1 MKIIDLAIRRR
12 VTVSM
17 VTLAIVIFGF
27 VAFNR
32 LDVTLLP
39 NLTYPTLTIR
49 TEYPGAAPIEVEN
62 LVTKPIEEAL
72 GVVKNLIDVRSISR
86 SGQSDVI
93 LEFEWGTNMDYAG
106 LDVREKLDAL
116 NLPLEVKKPLVLRFD
131 PSLDAIVTLALF
143 RQKKSEEKST
153 ENLKL
158 VNNLSSNEQLI
169 DESNLKYL
177 RTLSEEQLKK
187 ELESILG
194 VAAVKISGGLE
205 EEIQVEVDQGKLNQL
220 DITIQEVAN
229 RLRQE
234 NVNLAGGNL
243 KEGAHQYLV
252 RTLNQFKSVDEIR
265 NVILRSKEGS
275 NIYLK
280 DIADVI
286 EGYKERKAISRI
298 DGVEAV
304 EIAIYKE
311 GDANTVAVA
320 KALKSRLPRINK
332 LLPEGAELKVVYDQ
346 SIFIESAVNEVV
358 YAAVFGGILAFFVL
372 YFFLRNIWST
382 VIICL
387 AIPISVIATFN
398 LMLSGDITLNIMSLG
413 GIALG
418 IGMLVDNSVVVLES
432 IFRYRE
438 KGTAIMVAAQKGAS
452 EVGMAVT
459 ASTLTTIAVFFPLVF
474 VKGIAGQLFRDQA
487 LTVTFSLLA
496 SLIVAL
502 TLIPMMAS
510 LGGKKKQA
518 LEFKEEAEKPRKSHG
533 KIVRGIIRFFRFIF
547 STMPT
552 FILTWT
558 IRISKALSKALKFLV
573 TPFVNLFER
582 VFNKVNRNYPKFLD
596 WALNHRPVTL
606 STAIGLFVISMLFIP
621 KLGLQ
626 LIPQLSQG
634 EFIVEVKLSPGT
646 PLIQT
651 DRLIARMQ
659 NEAHGN
665 QIIHTMFSVAGT
677 GNRLDA
683 NPEEGGENWGEIRI
697 KMLPGADR
705 TDEELLMTELRER
718 FSHIAGAEYKFTRPT
733 LFSFR
738 TPIEIEIAGYDLKGL
753 KKLSDIMVRK
763 LEENPKFTDIKSTM
777 QGGYPEIQIYFDR
790 EKIASYGLQVPEVA
804 QTVVNKVKGE
814 LATRYSLRDRKIDI
828 LVRAR
833 EKDRESIENIRRML
847 VNPVG
852 MPTIPLASVAN
863 VVVDMGPGEI
873 HRSAQQRV
881 ALVRAN
887 LVGHDL
893 GRAAEDIN
901 RIISSLRIP
910 EEFNIR
916 LAGQSNEMSVSFQ
929 SLRLALILAVF
940 LVYLVMASQFESLL
954 HPFVIMFTIPLA
966 LIGVVFALLL
976 TGNSLSV
983 VVFIGLIM
991 LAGIVVNNA
1000 IVLIDYINQMR
1011 KSGMAKLEAIKEAG
1025 KVRLRPIMMTTLTTV
1040 LGLLPLALG
1049 LGEGAEVRAPM
1060 AITVIGGLLV
1070 STMLTL
1076 VVIPVVYSI
1085 VDRKG

>member
-1 MKIIDLAIRRR
+1 
-12 VTVSM
+12 
-17 VTLAIVIFGF
+17 
-27 VAFNR
+27 
-32 LDVTLLP
+32 
-39 NLTYPTLTIR
+39 
-49 TEYPGAAPIEVEN
+49 
-62 LVTKPIEEAL
+62 
-72 GVVKNLIDVRSISR
+72 
-86 SGQSDVI
+86 
-93 LEFEWGTNMDYAG
+93 
-106 LDVREKLDAL
+106 
-116 NLPLEVKKPLVLRFD
+116 
-131 PSLDAIVTLALF
+131 
-143 RQKKSEEKST
+143 
-153 ENLKL
+153 
-158 VNNLSSNEQLI
+158 
-169 DESNLKYL
+169 
-177 RTLSEEQLKK
+177 
-187 ELESILG
+187 
-194 VAAVKISGGLE
+194 
-205 EEIQVEVDQGKLNQL
+205 
-220 DITIQEVAN
+220 
-229 RLRQE
+229 
-234 NVNLAGGNL
+234 
-243 KEGAHQYLV
+243 
-252 RTLNQFKSVDEIR
+252 
-265 NVILRSKEGS
+265 
-275 NIYLK
+275 
-280 DIADVI
+280 
-286 EGYKERKAISRI
+286 
-298 DGVEAV
+298 
-304 EIAIYKE
+304 
-311 GDANTVAVA
+311 
-320 KALKSRLPRINK
+320 
-332 LLPEGAELKVVYDQ
+332 
-346 SIFIESAVNEVV
+346 
-358 YAAVFGGILAFFVL
+358 
-372 YFFLRNIWST
+372 
-382 VIICL
+382 
-387 AIPISVIATFN
+387 
-398 LMLSGDITLNIMSLG
+398 
-413 GIALG
+413 
-418 IGMLVDNSVVVLES
+418 
-432 IFRYRE
+432 
-438 KGTAIMVAAQKGAS
+438 
-452 EVGMAVT
+452 
-459 ASTLTTIAVFFPLVF
+459 
-474 VKGIAGQLFRDQA
+474 
-487 LTVTFSLLA
+487 
-496 SLIVAL
+496 
-502 TLIPMMAS
+502 
-510 LGGKKKQA
+510 
-518 LEFKEEAEKPRKSHG
+518 
-533 KIVRGIIRFFRFIF
+533 
-547 STMPT
+547 
-552 FILTWT
+552 
-558 IRISKALSKALKFLV
+558 
-573 TPFVNLFER
+573 
-582 VFNKVNRNYPKFLD
+582 
-596 WALNHRPVTL
+596 
-606 STAIGLFVISMLFIP
+606 
-621 KLGLQ
+621 
-626 LIPQLSQG
+626 
-634 EFIVEVKLSPGT
+634 
-646 PLIQT
+646 
-651 DRLIARMQ
+651 
-659 NEAHGN
+659 
-665 QIIHTMFSVAGT
+665 
-677 GNRLDA
+677 
-683 NPEEGGENWGEIRI
+683 
-697 KMLPGADR
+697 
-705 TDEELLMTELRER
+705 MTELRER